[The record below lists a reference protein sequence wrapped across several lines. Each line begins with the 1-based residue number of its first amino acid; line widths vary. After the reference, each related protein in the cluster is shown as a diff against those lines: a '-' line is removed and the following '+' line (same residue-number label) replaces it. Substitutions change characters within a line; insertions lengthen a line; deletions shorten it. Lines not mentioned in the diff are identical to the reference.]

1 MSGSILVTGG
11 TGRLGRLVV
20 AGLQARN
27 ADFRVLTRDPAAAA
41 EVLGPGVALQR
52 GDLTHAA
59 LDGVGQIFLLSPI
72 APDIVALQT
81 GLIGRARATGVGRI
95 LKLSGSD
102 WSMTAPGA
110 SWSGDA
116 HRQIEAALRDT
127 DLALRPSAWTQT
139 SLGQMVAQLQGGDGF
154 TSSRGPVAYIDIRD
168 IADTAVALLLA
179 DRWPRGPLV
188 LTGPR
193 AVDRDGL
200 AAMAADITGRP
211 IRGIALS
218 LAAQAEQ
225 LMAGG
230 ASAFVQRYAGDFA
243 RLMQAGAAAPVT
255 DTVAA
260 VLGRPARDVADYL
273 RPALQA
279 GGTNG

>member
-1 MSGSILVTGG
+1 MSRSILVAGG
-11 TGRLGRLVV
+11 TGRLGRLVA

-41 EVLGPGVALQR
+41 DILGPGIRLQQ
-52 GDLTHAA
+52 GDLTNAA
-59 LDGVGQIFLLSPI
+59 LDDVGQLFLLSPI

-81 GLIGRARATGVGRI
+81 GAIGRAKAAGVGRI

-110 SWSGDA
+110 AWSGDA
-116 HRQIEAALRDT
+116 HRDIEGALRAT

-139 SLGQMVAQLQGGDGF
+139 SLGQMVAQLQKGDSF

-179 DRWPRGPLV
+179 DRWPSGPLV

-193 AVDRDGL
+193 AIDRDGL
-200 AAMAADITGRP
+200 AAIATTITGRP
-211 IRGIALS
+211 ITGVALS

-225 LMAGG
+225 LRAGG

-243 RLMQAGAAAPVT
+243 RLMQAGAAAAVT
-255 DTVAA
+255 DTVSAL
-260 VLGRPARDVADYL
+260 LGRPARDVADYL